1 MPTSNTFTSLKP
13 NTKETYTDKKKK
25 RFSRTRKAMSELKA
39 SKNPKKFMEE
49 NIEQSLVGKKGI
61 AV

>member
-1 MPTSNTFTSLKP
+1 MATTNTFQSLQP
-13 NTKETYTDKKKK
+13 DLKETYPDKKKK
-25 RFSRTRKAMSELKA
+25 RFSRTKKAMSELKA
-39 SKNPKKFMEE
+39 SKNPKKFMDE